1 MGYFSFANKPLLIPK
16 KIFEDLS
23 KNQRKKLSQSG
34 KKLATDGYIVNSYLL
49 GQLGKNYSKE
59 IKKEERI
66 DGMQLL
72 TLAYDMLVKVKRIV
86 NIKYIWLECEDNEK
100 LVSFYKNFGFDE
112 VRNFISENNLKV
124 LIIRIKDK

>member
-1 MGYFSFANKPLLIPK
+1 M
-16 KIFEDLS
+16 
-23 KNQRKKLSQSG
+23 
-34 KKLATDGYIVNSYLL
+34 ATDGYIVNSYLL

>member
-1 MGYFSFANKPLLIPK
+1 MG
-16 KIFEDLS
+16 
-23 KNQRKKLSQSG
+23 
-34 KKLATDGYIVNSYLL
+34 
-49 GQLGKNYSKE
+49 
-59 IKKEERI
+59 
-66 DGMQLL
+66 
-72 TLAYDMLVKVKRIV
+72 KVKRIV